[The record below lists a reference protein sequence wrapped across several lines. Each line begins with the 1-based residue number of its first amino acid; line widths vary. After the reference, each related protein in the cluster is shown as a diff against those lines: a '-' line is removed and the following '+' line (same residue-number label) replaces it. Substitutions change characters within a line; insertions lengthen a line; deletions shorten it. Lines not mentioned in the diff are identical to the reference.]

1 MGTDWR
7 DFISSSSSSSSFLG
21 LKMPFVLSRSCHSLF
36 RWILFPTGT
45 RELWGLPVMVCS
57 GCQPM
62 NGGVDKTKCNVDI
75 CVLRVDR
82 QMPWM
87 DPAF

>member
-1 MGTDWR
+1 
-7 DFISSSSSSSSFLG
+7 
-21 LKMPFVLSRSCHSLF
+21 
-36 RWILFPTGT
+36 
-45 RELWGLPVMVCS
+45 LPVMVCS